1 MLFLQD
7 AYQARLEEVT
17 SQAASTSGSQPP
29 DVAHKI
35 QLWREVSGGV
45 TRGRCYG
52 TADLSAN
59 IRDNAP
65 TLTQQSSAPSQ
76 TSRYTAPDQEAAR
89 AREEVAKAREE
100 AAKAREDAAR
110 AREESARVSQQLHEI
125 LARLT
130 RVEQAPA
137 SAPAPPASA
146 PAPPASAPAPP
157 PSAPGPSRQ
166 GDDDYA
172 NEFDPNFTM
181 LNSDDSLFR

>member
-1 MLFLQD
+1 MIFLQD

-59 IRDNAP
+59 VRDNAP

-76 TSRYTAPDQEAAR
+76 SSRYAAPDQEAAR

-100 AAKAREDAAR
+100 AARAREDAAR
-110 AREESARVSQQLHEI
+110 AREESARVSQQLQEI
-125 LARLT
+125 HTRLT
-130 RVEQAPA
+130 RVEQAPP
-137 SAPAPPASA
+137 SAPAPP
-146 PAPPASAPAPP
+146 PLPPSAPAPP